1 MTEPIHPMPTGSD
14 FRSAQQPPVRWW
26 PAALII
32 VLAGFT
38 VLYFRVIREDSQ
50 QWRNIHSMETVIVAI
65 MLLLLWV
72 LFGSRLRWRV
82 RWLVFGSVV
91 GFIAL
96 LAVMFRIHGVTGDL
110 VPVLKFRW
118 SRPAL
123 SLGSSTNGTTTET
136 SSSSLPGPTAM
147 PTKSYPQFLGA
158 DRNATLWGGPKL
170 SRDWTGRPPEKL
182 WCRPIGAAWS
192 GFAIV
197 GNL

>member
-1 MTEPIHPMPTGSD
+1 MPTGSD
-14 FRSAQQPPVRWW
+14 LRSAQPPPVRWW
-26 PAALII
+26 LAALII

-72 LFGSRLRWRV
+72 LFGSRLRWKV
-82 RWLVFGSVV
+82 RWLGFGSVV

-96 LAVMFRIHGVTGDL
+96 LAAMFRIHGVTGDL

-123 SLGSSTNGTTTET
+123 SLDSSTSGTTT
-136 SSSSLPGPTAM
+136 
-147 PTKSYPQFLGA
+147 
-158 DRNATLWGGPKL
+158 
-170 SRDWTGRPPEKL
+170 
-182 WCRPIGAAWS
+182 
-192 GFAIV
+192 
-197 GNL
+197 